1 MGYFYPYVGSFPLSL
16 AGYMDSPDS
25 PAAAGALDR
34 CAVVQTCRILLRPV
48 ASLLLKCGMTWRE
61 FSAVS
66 KSVFVAVASQDYGL
80 NGRPTNVSRVS
91 ILTGVSRKEIA
102 RVRSLLEQESDP
114 LPNKTTD
121 ATRLLSGWHQDP
133 DFLTPTGEPRV
144 LPAEGE
150 GASFAT
156 LSRRYGGDVPVTS
169 MRKELERA
177 GAITALPDGTLR
189 AERRYFMPKR
199 FDPQWILNAGSM
211 LSDLGAGITHNLD
224 AGAVPLSSGSDSPAR
239 RFIGRATNDSV
250 DVAAMPE
257 FEAFVEKNGQ
267 EFLER
272 VDKWL
277 TEHEAKPTAGGARK
291 RARLGL
297 GVFLIAGD

>member
-1 MGYFYPYVGSFPLSL
+1 
-16 AGYMDSPDS
+16 MDSPVQAANSS
-25 PAAAGALDR
+25 PLDR
-34 CAVVQTCRILLRPV
+34 CAVVQTCRVLLRPI

-61 FSAVS
+61 FADVS

-91 ILTGVSRKEIA
+91 ILTGVSRKEIT
-102 RVRSLLEQESDP
+102 RVRALLENESDP

-133 DFLTPTGEPRV
+133 EFLTSAGEPRV
-144 LPAEGE
+144 LPAEGQ
-150 GASFAT
+150 GASFTT
-156 LSRRYGGDVPVTS
+156 LWQRYGGDVPVTS

-177 GAITALPDGTLR
+177 GAITTLPDGTLR
-189 AERRYFMPKR
+189 VERRYFMPRR

-211 LSDLGAGITHNLD
+211 LRDLGAGITHNLD
-224 AGAVPLSSGSDSPAR
+224 VGNEPASPGGGPSRR
-239 RFIGRATNDSV
+239 RFIGRATSDSV
-250 DVAAMPE
+250 DPAALPE

-272 VDKWL
+272 IDKWL
-277 TEHEAKPTAGGARK
+277 TEHEARAAPGAARK
-291 RARLGL
+291 QTRLGL

>member
-1 MGYFYPYVGSFPLSL
+1 
-16 AGYMDSPDS
+16 MDMPSERNQAS
-25 PAAAGALDR
+25 ALDR
-34 CAVVQTCRILLRPV
+34 SAVVQTCRVLLRPI

-61 FSAVS
+61 FADVS
-66 KSVFVAVASQDYGL
+66 KSVFVAVASQDFGL

-91 ILTGVSRKEIA
+91 ILTGVSRKEIT
-102 RVRSLLEQESDP
+102 RVRNLLEHESTP

-133 DFLTPTGEPRV
+133 DFITATGEPRV
-144 LPAEGE
+144 LPAEGG

-156 LSRRYGGDVPVTS
+156 LWQRYGGDVPVTS

-177 GAITALPDGTLR
+177 GAITSLPDGTLR
-189 AERRYFMPKR
+189 ADRRYFMPRR

-224 AGAVPLSSGSDSPAR
+224 VAAESPSVGAGAADGAIGP
-239 RFIGRATNDSV
+239 RFIGRATSDSV
-250 DVAAMPE
+250 DVEARPE
-257 FEAFVEKNGQ
+257 FEAFVEQRGQ
-267 EFLER
+267 EFLEA

-277 TEHEAKPTAGGARK
+277 TEHEARPASGGARK
-291 RARLGL
+291 RIRLGL
-297 GVFLIAGD
+297 GMFLISGE

>member
-1 MGYFYPYVGSFPLSL
+1 
-16 AGYMDSPDS
+16 MDNPN
-25 PAAAGALDR
+25 PINAAENLDR
-34 CAVVQTCRILLRPV
+34 FAVVQTCRVLLRPI

-61 FSAVS
+61 FAELS
-66 KSVFVAVASQDYGL
+66 KGVFVAVASDEYGL

-91 ILTGVSRKEIA
+91 ILTGVSRKEVV
-102 RVRSLLEQESDP
+102 RVRTLLEQPARP

>member
-1 MGYFYPYVGSFPLSL
+1 MWGNSAQMSDSFP
-16 AGYMDSPDS
+16 D
-25 PAAAGALDR
+25 AAPTVPGAVDR
-34 CAVVQTCRILLRPV
+34 CAVVQTCRVLLRPI

-61 FSAVS
+61 FAEVS

-102 RVRSLLEQESDP
+102 RVRAMLEQESDP
-114 LPNKTTD
+114 PPNKTTD

-133 DFLTPTGEPRV
+133 DFLTPAGGPRV
-144 LPAEGE
+144 LPPEGE
-150 GASFAT
+150 GASFAA
-156 LSRRYGGDVPVTS
+156 LWRRYGGDVPVTS

-177 GAITALPDGTLR
+177 GAITTLPDGSLR
-189 AERRYFMPKR
+189 AERRYFMPRR

-211 LSDLGAGITHNLD
+211 LRDLGSGITHNLD
-224 AGAVPLSSGSDSPAR
+224 AGAGSQLAAGEPPHR
-239 RFIGRATNDSV
+239 RFIGRATSDSV
-250 DVAAMPE
+250 DVAALPE

-272 VDKWL
+272 VDNWL
-277 TEHEAKPTAGGARK
+277 TEHEARPLAGAARK
-291 RARLGL
+291 RMRLGL
-297 GVFLIAGD
+297 GVFLIAGE

>member
-1 MGYFYPYVGSFPLSL
+1 
-16 AGYMDSPDS
+16 MDM
-25 PAAAGALDR
+25 PAATTEPSGLDR
-34 CAVVQTCRILLRPV
+34 CVVVQTCRVLLRPI

-61 FSAVS
+61 FAEVS
-66 KSVFVAVASQDYGL
+66 KGVFVAAASQDYGL

-102 RVRSLLEQESDP
+102 RVRTLLEQESDP

-133 DFLTPTGEPRV
+133 DFLNAAGEPLV

-150 GASFAT
+150 GPSFAT
-156 LSRRYGGDVPVTS
+156 LWKRYGGDVPMTS

-177 GAITALPDGTLR
+177 GAITTLPDGRLR
-189 AERRYFMPKR
+189 AERRYFMPRR
-199 FDPQWILNAGSM
+199 FDPQWVLNAGSM
-211 LSDLGAGITHNLD
+211 LRDLGAGITHNLD
-224 AGAVPLSSGSDSPAR
+224 VGARGGESAQRDAPGR
-239 RFIGRATNDSV
+239 RFIGRATSESV
-250 DVAAMPE
+250 DPAAMPE

-272 VDKWL
+272 VDNWL
-277 TEHEAKPTAGGARK
+277 TEHEARPAPGAARK
-291 RARLGL
+291 RMRLGI
-297 GVFLIAGD
+297 GVFLIAGE

>member
-1 MGYFYPYVGSFPLSL
+1 
-16 AGYMDSPDS
+16 MDDPTPNQRADS
-25 PAAAGALDR
+25 LDR
-34 CAVVQTCRILLRPV
+34 LAVVQTCRALLRPV

-61 FSAVS
+61 FAEVS
-66 KSVFVAVASQDYGL
+66 KSVFVAVAGDEYGL

-91 ILTGVSRKEIA
+91 ILTGVSRKEVV
-102 RVRSLLEQESDP
+102 RVRALLEQP
-114 LPNKTTD
+114 ATTLPNKTTD
-121 ATRLLSGWHQDP
+121 ATRLLSGWHQDAE
-133 DFLTPTGEPRV
+133 FVTASGQPRLLAV
-144 LPAEGE
+144 DGE
-150 GASFAT
+150 GATFAT
-156 LSRRYGGDVPVTS
+156 LWQRYGGDVPLTS

-177 GAITALPDGTLR
+177 GAITTLPDGRLR

-211 LSDLGAGITHNLD
+211 LGDLGASITHNLD
-224 AGAVPLSSGSDSPAR
+224 AGAAPPASGREAPAR
-239 RFIGRATNDSV
+239 RFIGRATNDSI
-250 DVAAMPE
+250 DVTVTPD
-257 FEAFVEKNGQ
+257 FEEFVEKKGQ

-277 TEHEAKPTAGGARK
+277 TEHEAKPAAGGTRK

>member
-1 MGYFYPYVGSFPLSL
+1 
-16 AGYMDSPDS
+16 MDMPSERNQAS
-25 PAAAGALDR
+25 ALDR
-34 CAVVQTCRILLRPV
+34 SAVVQTCRVLLRPI

-61 FSAVS
+61 FADVS

-102 RVRSLLEQESDP
+102 RVRNLLEHESTP

-133 DFLTPTGEPRV
+133 DFITATGEPRV
-144 LPAEGE
+144 LPAEGG

-156 LSRRYGGDVPVTS
+156 LWQRYGGDVPVTS

-177 GAITALPDGTLR
+177 GAITTLPDGTLR
-189 AERRYFMPKR
+189 ADRRYFMPRR

-224 AGAVPLSSGSDSPAR
+224 VAAEPLSAGAEAQGQ
-239 RFIGRATNDSV
+239 RFIGRATSDSV
-250 DVAAMPE
+250 DVEARPE
-257 FEAFVEKNGQ
+257 FEAFVEQRGQ
-267 EFLER
+267 EFLEA

-277 TEHEAKPTAGGARK
+277 TEHEAKPATGAARK
-291 RARLGL
+291 RIRLGL
-297 GVFLIAGD
+297 GMFLISGE

>member
-1 MGYFYPYVGSFPLSL
+1 
-16 AGYMDSPDS
+16 MDSPAS
-25 PAAAGALDR
+25 PADSSALDR
-34 CAVVQTCRILLRPV
+34 AAVVQTCRVLLRPV

-61 FSAVS
+61 FAEVS
-66 KSVFVAVASQDYGL
+66 KGVFVAVASQDFGL

-102 RVRSLLEQESDP
+102 RVRALLAQESDP

-121 ATRLLSGWHQDP
+121 ATRVLSGWHQDP
-133 DFLTPTGEPRV
+133 DFLTPAGAPRV

-156 LSRRYGGDVPVTS
+156 LWRRYGGDVPVTS
-169 MRKELERA
+169 MRRELERA
-177 GAITALPDGTLR
+177 GAIITLPDGTLR
-189 AERRYFMPKR
+189 AERRYFMPRR

-211 LSDLGAGITHNLD
+211 LRDLGAGITHNLD
-224 AGAVPLSSGSDSPAR
+224 VGTEPVSPGGGQPPR
-239 RFIGRATNDSV
+239 RFIGRATSDSV
-250 DVAAMPE
+250 DAAAMPE
-257 FEAFVEKNGQ
+257 FEAFIEKNGQ

-277 TEHEAKPTAGGARK
+277 TEHEARPATTAAR
-291 RARLGL
+291 RRMRLGL
-297 GVFLIAGD
+297 GAFLIAGE

>member
-1 MGYFYPYVGSFPLSL
+1 
-16 AGYMDSPDS
+16 
-25 PAAAGALDR
+25 
-34 CAVVQTCRILLRPV
+34 VQTCRVLLRPI

-61 FSAVS
+61 FAEVS
-66 KSVFVAVASQDYGL
+66 KGVFVAVASQDYGL

-102 RVRSLLEQESDP
+102 RVRTLLEQEADP

-133 DFLTPTGEPRV
+133 DFLTAAGEPRI

-150 GASFAT
+150 GPSFAT
-156 LSRRYGGDVPVTS
+156 LWKRYGGDVPMTS

-177 GAITALPDGTLR
+177 GAITTLPDGQLR
-189 AERRYFMPKR
+189 AERRYFMPRR

-211 LSDLGAGITHNLD
+211 LRDLGTGITHNLD
-224 AGAVPLSSGSDSPAR
+224 VGAGGAEPARRESPGR
-239 RFIGRATNDSV
+239 RFIGRATSENV
-250 DVAAMPE
+250 DPAAMPE

-272 VDKWL
+272 IDSWL
-277 TEHEAKPTAGGARK
+277 TEHEARPAPGAARK
-291 RARLGL
+291 RMRLGI
-297 GVFLIAGD
+297 GVFLIAGE

>member
-1 MGYFYPYVGSFPLSL
+1 MDAPSGPTVGE
-16 AGYMDSPDS
+16 G
-25 PAAAGALDR
+25 LDR
-34 CAVVQTCRILLRPV
+34 SVVVQTCRVLLRPI

-61 FSAVS
+61 FAEVS
-66 KSVFVAVASQDYGL
+66 KGVFVAVASQDYGL

-102 RVRSLLEQESDP
+102 RVRALLEQEAVP

-133 DFLTPTGEPRV
+133 DFLTAAGEPRV

-150 GASFAT
+150 GASFAS
-156 LSRRYGGDVPVTS
+156 LWQRYGGDVPVTS

-177 GAITALPDGTLR
+177 GAITTLPDGTLR
-189 AERRYFMPKR
+189 AERRYFMPR
-199 FDPQWILNAGSM
+199 QFDPQWILNAGSM
-211 LSDLGAGITHNLD
+211 LRDLGSGITHNLD
-224 AGAVPLSSGSDSPAR
+224 VGAEPLSPGGHPSRR
-239 RFIGRATNDSV
+239 RFIGRATSDSV
-250 DVAAMPE
+250 DPAAMPE
-257 FEAFVEKNGQ
+257 FEAFIEKNGQ

-277 TEHEAKPTAGGARK
+277 TDHEARPATTAARK
-291 RARLGL
+291 RLRLGL
-297 GVFLIAGD
+297 GVFLIAGE

>member
-1 MGYFYPYVGSFPLSL
+1 
-16 AGYMDSPDS
+16 MDSPAS
-25 PAAAGALDR
+25 PDTPGALDR
-34 CAVVQTCRILLRPV
+34 CAVVQTCRTLLRPI

-61 FSAVS
+61 FAEVS
-66 KSVFVAVASQDYGL
+66 KGVFVAVASQDYGL

-102 RVRSLLEQESDP
+102 RVRALLDKEVDP

-133 DFLTPTGEPRV
+133 AFLTPDGEPRV
-144 LPAEGE
+144 LAADGE

-156 LSRRYGGDVPVTS
+156 LWQRYGGDVPVTS

-177 GAITALPDGTLR
+177 GAITTLPDGTLR
-189 AERRYFMPKR
+189 AERRYFMPRR

-211 LSDLGAGITHNLD
+211 LRDLGTSISHNLD
-224 AGAVPLSSGSDSPAR
+224 VGAEFAASRGAAPQR
-239 RFIGRATNDSV
+239 RFIGRATSDGV
-250 DVAAMPE
+250 DPAALPE

-272 VDKWL
+272 IDKWL
-277 TEHEAKPTAGGARK
+277 TEHEARPAPGAARK
-291 RARLGL
+291 RMRLGL
-297 GVFLIAGD
+297 GVFLIAGE

>member
-1 MGYFYPYVGSFPLSL
+1 
-16 AGYMDSPDS
+16 MDNPTQN
-25 PAAAGALDR
+25 AAGESLDR
-34 CAVVQTCRILLRPV
+34 SAVVQTCRVLLKPI

-61 FSAVS
+61 FAEVS
-66 KSVFVAVASQDYGL
+66 KGVFVAVATDEYGL

-91 ILTGVSRKEIA
+91 ILTGVSRKEVV
-102 RVRSLLEQESDP
+102 RVRALLDQEAGP

-133 DFLTPTGEPRV
+133 EFTTAPGQPRM
-144 LPAEGE
+144 LPAEGD
-150 GASFAT
+150 GATFET
-156 LSRRYGGDVPVTS
+156 LWRRYGGDVPLTT

-177 GAITALPDGTLR
+177 GAITPLPDGTLR

-211 LSDLGAGITHNLD
+211 LRDLGTSITHNLD
-224 AGAVPLSSGSDSPAR
+224 AGALSVPAISEAPAR
-239 RFIGRATNDSV
+239 RFIGRATSDGV
-250 DVAAMPE
+250 DVAARPE
-257 FEAFVEKNGQ
+257 FDAFVEQQGQ

-277 TEHEAKPTAGGARK
+277 TEHEAQPAAGGARK
-291 RARLGL
+291 RARLGVGL
-297 GVFLIAGD
+297 FLIAGE

>member
-1 MGYFYPYVGSFPLSL
+1 MPTETNQAS
-16 AGYMDSPDS
+16 
-25 PAAAGALDR
+25 ALDR
-34 CAVVQTCRILLRPV
+34 SAVVQTCRVLLRPI

-61 FSAVS
+61 FADVS

-102 RVRSLLEQESDP
+102 RVRNLLEQESTP

-133 DFLTPTGEPRV
+133 DFITPLGEPRL
-144 LPAEGE
+144 LPAEGS
-150 GASFAT
+150 GVSFAT
-156 LSRRYGGDVPVTS
+156 LWQRYGGDVPVTS

-189 AERRYFMPKR
+189 VERRYFMPRR

-211 LSDLGAGITHNLD
+211 LSDLGTGIAHNLD
-224 AGAVPLSSGSDSPAR
+224 VAAEPALGGARAPGR
-239 RFIGRATNDSV
+239 RFIGRATSDSV
-250 DVAAMPE
+250 DVAARPE
-257 FEAFVEKNGQ
+257 FEAFVEQRGQ
-267 EFLER
+267 EFLEA

-277 TEHEAKPTAGGARK
+277 TEHEARPASGGARK
-291 RARLGL
+291 RTRLGL
-297 GVFLIAGD
+297 GMFLIADE